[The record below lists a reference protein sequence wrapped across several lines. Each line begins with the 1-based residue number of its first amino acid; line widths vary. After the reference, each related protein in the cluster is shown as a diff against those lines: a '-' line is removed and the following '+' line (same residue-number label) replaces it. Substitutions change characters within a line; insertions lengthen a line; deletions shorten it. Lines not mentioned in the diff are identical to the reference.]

1 MFGLLSLKWMVKLMK
16 EVILTPDEAKA
27 LVEYFAL
34 YFIQNIQQDNEIDCI
49 EWIGSLCDIYRKCL
63 EARKE

>member
-1 MFGLLSLKWMVKLMK
+1 MFGLLLLKWMVKLMK
-16 EVILTPDEAKA
+16 EVILTPDEADA
-27 LVEYFAL
+27 LAYYLGLF
-34 YFIQNIQQDNEIDCI
+34 FIQNIREDNEVDSI

>member
-1 MFGLLSLKWMVKLMK
+1 MK
-16 EVILTPDEAKA
+16 EVILTPDEADA
-27 LVEYFAL
+27 LAYYLGLF
-34 YFIQNIQQDNEIDCI
+34 FIQNIREDNEVDSI